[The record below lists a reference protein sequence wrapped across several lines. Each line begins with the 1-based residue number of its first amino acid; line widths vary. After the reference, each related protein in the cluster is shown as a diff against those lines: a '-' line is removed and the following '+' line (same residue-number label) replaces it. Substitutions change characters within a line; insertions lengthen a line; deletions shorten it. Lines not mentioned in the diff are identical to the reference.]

1 MIKTYNLCTEVLK
14 RLRDSGILE
23 NIIVVGSWCI
33 YFYKDYF
40 KEMEYKSVI
49 RTRDIDFL
57 IPIPFVLKKKVDVHE
72 LLKDL
77 GFLIDFHIKGYIRL
91 VHPELIIEFL
101 VPERGKGFDKPYPL
115 PQLGLN
121 AQSLRF
127 LDFLEKNSI
136 KIKSD
141 NLLLNVPHPAAFALH
156 KLIISDRRLKEE
168 KKIKERREAVY
179 ILNCLIE
186 KGDEEIIKSHFESI
200 PKRWKTK
207 VLMALKVEEEVS
219 LSDLFK

>member
-1 MIKTYNLCTEVLK
+1 MIKTYSLCTEVLK
-14 RLRDSGILE
+14 RFRDSGILE

-40 KEMEYKSVI
+40 QEMEYKSLL

-57 IPIPFVLKKKVDVHE
+57 VPIPPVFKKKVDVHE

-77 GFLIDFHIKGYIRL
+77 GFLLDFHIKGYIRL

-101 VPERGKGFDKPYPL
+101 VPERGKGFDKPFPL
-115 PQLGLN
+115 PHLGVN

-127 LDFLEKNSI
+127 LDFLEKNSM
-136 KIKSD
+136 KIESD
-141 NLLLNVPHPAAFALH
+141 HFLLNVPHPAAFALH
-156 KLIISDRRLKEE
+156 KLMISERRLKEG
-168 KKIKERREAVY
+168 KRIKERRDAVH

-186 KGDEEIIKSHFESI
+186 KGEKEIIKRFFESI

-207 VLMALKVEEEVS
+207 VVNTLRIAEEERFNDF
-219 LSDLFK
+219 LK

>member
-1 MIKTYNLCTEVLK
+1 MIKNYEICNEVLK

-23 NIIVVGSWCI
+23 NIIVIGSWCI

-40 KEMEYKSVI
+40 REIDYNSLI

-57 IPIPFVLKKKVDVHE
+57 VPIPPVFKKKVDVHE

-77 GFLIDFHIKGYIRL
+77 GFLIDFHFDGYIRL

-101 VPERGKGFDKPYPL
+101 VPDKGRGFDKPYPL
-115 PQLGLN
+115 PQLGVN

-127 LDFLEKNSI
+127 LEFLVINSM
-136 KIKSD
+136 KIESD
-141 NLLLNVPHPAAFALH
+141 HLILNVPHPAAFALH
-156 KLIISDRRLKEE
+156 KLIISERRPKEE
-168 KKIKERREAVY
+168 KRIKERRDAVH

-186 KGDEEIIKSHFESI
+186 KGEKEIIKRFFESI
-200 PKRWKTK
+200 PKGWKTK
-207 VLMALKVEEEVS
+207 VVNALRIAEEERFNDF
-219 LSDLFK
+219 LK

>member
-1 MIKTYNLCTEVLK
+1 MIKTYSLCTEVLK
-14 RLRDSGILE
+14 RFRDSGILE

-40 KEMEYKSVI
+40 QEMEYKSLL

-57 IPIPFVLKKKVDVHE
+57 VPIPPVFKKKVDVHE

-77 GFLIDFHIKGYIRL
+77 GFLLDFHIKGYIRL

-101 VPERGKGFDKPYPL
+101 VPERGKGFDKPFPL
-115 PQLGLN
+115 PHLGVN

-127 LDFLEKNSI
+127 LDFLEKNSM
-136 KIKSD
+136 KIESD
-141 NLLLNVPHPAAFALH
+141 HFLLNVPHPAAFALH
-156 KLIISDRRLKEE
+156 KLMISERRLKEG
-168 KKIKERREAVY
+168 KRIKERRDAVH

-186 KGDEEIIKSHFESI
+186 KGEKEIKKRFFESI

-207 VLMALKVEEEVS
+207 VVNTLRIAEEERFNDF
-219 LSDLFK
+219 LK